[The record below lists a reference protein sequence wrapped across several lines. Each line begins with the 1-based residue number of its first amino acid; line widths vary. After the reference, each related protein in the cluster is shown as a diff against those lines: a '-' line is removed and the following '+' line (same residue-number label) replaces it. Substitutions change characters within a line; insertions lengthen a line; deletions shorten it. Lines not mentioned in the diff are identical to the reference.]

1 MEGESGGW
9 LHMRR
14 SSGRPC
20 EGKAEIEHQVEDG
33 CDGPFDG
40 PGSWDRGL
48 FGAEVGPKLD

>member
-1 MEGESGGW
+1 
-9 LHMRR
+9 MRR